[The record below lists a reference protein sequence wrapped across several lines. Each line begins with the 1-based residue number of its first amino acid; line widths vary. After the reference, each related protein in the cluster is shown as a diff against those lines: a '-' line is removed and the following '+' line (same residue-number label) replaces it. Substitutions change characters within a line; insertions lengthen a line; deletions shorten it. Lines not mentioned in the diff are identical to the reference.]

1 MKRNKVDKLSTL
13 NNDHVRINGAET
25 ERFRKQKARLV
36 RRLSMFALVCIVAFG
51 VLTGILVSKNAT
63 LKSKE
68 EQKTEAIAKLEDA
81 QEQQEM
87 LNTQIKKLE
96 DDEYIAKLLRKEYF
110 LSEQGEIIFIIPDE
124 AKNED
129 KN

>member
-1 MKRNKVDKLSTL
+1 MKRNKDDKLSTL
-13 NNDHVRINGAET
+13 NNDHVRINEAET
-25 ERFRKQKARLV
+25 ERFRKRKARLV
-36 RRLSMFALVCIVAFG
+36 RRLTVFALVCIVVFG
-51 VLTGILVSKNAT
+51 VLTGILVSKNAI